1 MSIDVYLQTNFLRG
15 IALIMIV
22 LLGIAPL
29 WMLFDWGVVTIH
41 PYVSLVSIVF
51 GVYIY
56 LYQRKLRQYN
66 SAG

>member
-15 IALIMIV
+15 IALIV

-41 PYVSLVSIVF
+41 PYVALVGIFF

-56 LYQRKLRQYN
+56 LYQRRLRKLNPEGQ
-66 SAG
+66 S

>member
-1 MSIDVYLQTNFLRG
+1 MSIDIYLQTNFLRG

-41 PYVSLVSIVF
+41 PYVSLVSIFF